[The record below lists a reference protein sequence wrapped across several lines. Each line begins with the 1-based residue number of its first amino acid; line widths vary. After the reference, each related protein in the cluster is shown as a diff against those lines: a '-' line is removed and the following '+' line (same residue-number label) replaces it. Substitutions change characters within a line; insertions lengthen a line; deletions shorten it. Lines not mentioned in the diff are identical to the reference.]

1 MQALMGNDIMRR
13 HTRSHPTANGAG
25 TDAAEH
31 AAAVS
36 LGTAGSILT
45 LFAISEP
52 VTRHRPL
59 FRHTLNIRLAGV

>member
-1 MQALMGNDIMRR
+1 MGNDSRCR
-13 HTRSHPTANGAG
+13 HSRSHPNANNAG
-25 TDAAEH
+25 PDAAEH
-31 AAAVS
+31 AAAMG